1 MPKERCQSVEIS
13 GGNRTSRRQQR
24 KGRSRK
30 EKKAVHF
37 QTVRYGGFEETQV
50 ICYLWELVTLM
61 EPVNPT
67 HEPDMGS
74 QKMRE
79 LERQIRGRV
88 RVEMRRYFLRRKRRS
103 VKLAAVVLL
112 ALASVVG
119 LFTCV
124 LGVDRVRG
132 DSMYPYL
139 NNGDWIVYSR
149 IGAPAGRNDVVVFEK
164 NGENFVKRVAG
175 LPGDTVEISASGS
188 RVVVNGTQVREDY
201 VTLAMP
207 DGGSDISQESKGN
220 DGGQESAGNAI
231 SQESAGNNSGQERV
245 GNDDG
250 QGDAWRADQ
259 VAEQMGVPMTVM
271 DGQYLVLGDNR
282 SISIDSRDSRM
293 GTVPAEEMRG
303 RVVLVIRKNA
313 N

>member
-1 MPKERCQSVEIS
+1 MEIS

-50 ICYLWELVTLM
+50 ICYLWELVKLM

-74 QKMRE
+74 QTMRE

-103 VKLAAVVLL
+103 VKLAAVVIL
-112 ALASVVG
+112 ALASVIG

-124 LGVDRVRG
+124 MGVDRVRG

-149 IGAPAGRNDVVVFEK
+149 IGAPTGRNDVVVFEK

-207 DGGSDISQESKGN
+207 DGGSVISQESTGN
-220 DGGQESAGNAI
+220 DGGQESAENDI
-231 SQESAGNNSGQERV
+231 SQESAGNDGGQERA
-245 GNDDG
+245 GNDGG

>member
-1 MPKERCQSVEIS
+1 MRGAEIK
-13 GGNRTSRRQQR
+13 GKSRRQMR
-24 KGRSRK
+24 AGSMNKTGKSS
-30 EKKAVHF
+30 HF
-37 QTVRYGGFEETQV
+37 RTVRFGGFEETQI
-50 ICYLWELVTLM
+50 ICYLWDVIKAVEAGTAARAGASDR
-61 EPVNPT
+61 
-67 HEPDMGS
+67 PDS
-74 QKMRE
+74 LAE
-79 LERQIRGRV
+79 EARQLRMQM
-88 RVEMRRYFLRRKRRS
+88 RVEMRRYFARRKRRNVRTVLTFITLVLS
-103 VKLAAVVLL
+103 VTC
-112 ALASVVG
+112 
-119 LFTCV
+119 LFSFV
-124 LGVDRVRG
+124 IGVDRVSG
-132 DSMYPYL
+132 ESMYPYL
-139 NNGDWIVYSR
+139 NNGDWIIYSR
-149 IGAPAGRNDVVVFEK
+149 LGGRFNRDEVVVFE
-164 NGENFVKRVAG
+164 NGGENFVKRIVG

>member
-1 MPKERCQSVEIS
+1 M
-13 GGNRTSRRQQR
+13 
-24 KGRSRK
+24 
-30 EKKAVHF
+30 
-37 QTVRYGGFEETQV
+37 
-50 ICYLWELVTLM
+50 ICYLWELVKLM

>member
-50 ICYLWELVTLM
+50 ICYLWELVKLM
-61 EPVNPT
+61 EPVKPT

-139 NNGDWIVYSR
+139 NNGGWIVYSR

>member
-1 MPKERCQSVEIS
+1 M
-13 GGNRTSRRQQR
+13 
-24 KGRSRK
+24 
-30 EKKAVHF
+30 
-37 QTVRYGGFEETQV
+37 
-50 ICYLWELVTLM
+50 
-61 EPVNPT
+61 
-67 HEPDMGS
+67 
-74 QKMRE
+74 
-79 LERQIRGRV
+79 
-88 RVEMRRYFLRRKRRS
+88 
-103 VKLAAVVLL
+103 
-112 ALASVVG
+112 
-119 LFTCV
+119 
-124 LGVDRVRG
+124 
-132 DSMYPYL
+132 
-139 NNGDWIVYSR
+139 
-149 IGAPAGRNDVVVFEK
+149 
-164 NGENFVKRVAG
+164 
-175 LPGDTVEISASGS
+175 EISASGS